1 MPDVRTVPLGMAGRR
16 LTAVH
21 SLQTIVR
28 PALVGLMY
36 VHYVETGIDGCGTGG
51 ATDESTSKTRCTTRL
66 ATLDPATEGRLQHY
80 TKRME
85 NLLNPDCDDMDGA
98 VSAPNVLLEWGPAIE
113 RNVMGHLRALYM
125 LGKEGRMVW

>member
-1 MPDVRTVPLGMAGRR
+1 MAGRC

-28 PALVGLMY
+28 PALFGLMY

-51 ATDESTSKTRCTTRL
+51 ATEESTSKTRCTTRL

-98 VSAPNVLLEWGPAIE
+98 VSAPNVLLEWGPAMQ
-113 RNVMGHLRALYM
+113 RHGSPQGALHAGQGRARKV
-125 LGKEGRMVW
+125 GWFGES